1 MHQAVQAEAEVVV
14 QGLMQLCYER
24 LEAVV
29 VVVAAQVD
37 SFDLPVKAQVAE
49 VVPLHLSGPLH
60 VQAVVEVKVLIW
72 RQVVGEKEVMAE
84 VYLAS

>member
-1 MHQAVQAEAEVVV
+1 MHQAVQAEAEGVL

-24 LEAVV
+24 LEAV

-49 VVPLHLSGPLH
+49 VVPPHLSGPLH